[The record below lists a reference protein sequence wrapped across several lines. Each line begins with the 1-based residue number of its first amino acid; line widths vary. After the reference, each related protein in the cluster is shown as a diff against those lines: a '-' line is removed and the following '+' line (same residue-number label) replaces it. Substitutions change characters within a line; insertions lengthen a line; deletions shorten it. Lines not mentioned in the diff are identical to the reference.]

1 MTAILDQKPWQI
13 DPSVTY
19 CPWRPLTTTIDHTN
33 TSKKL
38 NFLILPTDL
47 ITVSLPPIA
56 SLLQQTEQRL
66 KAAGHNVTIMS
77 NPPQIIETT
86 QRIANG
92 LLGADGGSFTMGLL
106 SSTQETKVPWIE
118 SRLKNNPP
126 KTLQQLFALG
136 VKRLEVQKELLSALW
151 KDETVD
157 AIIMP
162 VFPHPVTR
170 HDEFNSANF
179 TMMWNMLDWPAV
191 AIPTGEVSE
200 EDIKKQLTE
209 TKAISSWDEANR
221 KLC

>member
-1 MTAILDQKPWQI
+1 MTAILDQKPWQL
-13 DPSVTY
+13 DPSVTF
-19 CPWRPLTTTIDHTN
+19 CPWRPITAATSPAKS
-33 TSKKL
+33 SKKL

-47 ITVSLPPIA
+47 VTAPLPPIL
-56 SLLQQTEQRL
+56 SLLKETEEKL
-66 KAAGHNVTIMS
+66 KAAGYTATIMS
-77 NPPQIIETT
+77 NPPRIIETT

-106 SSTQETKVPWIE
+106 SSTQEPKVPWIE
-118 SRLKNNPP
+118 SRLKDNPP
-126 KTLQQLFALG
+126 KTLQQLYALG
-136 VKRLEVQKELLSALW
+136 VKRLEIQKELLSALW

-191 AIPTGEVSE
+191 AIPAGEVTE
-200 EDIKKQLTE
+200 QDIQKKLTE
-209 TKAISSWDEANR
+209 TKSISSWDEANK